1 MRSDFNKVAER
12 DVEWDQERIEY
23 VGKRSQH
30 EPRKDH
36 YVTLGLSYLHQLFNT
51 FSYEGCYRLLE
62 PQKKSPNFSF
72 IHAFVFE
79 SSNDV
84 LAALRRYSEDEVN
97 LFLVE
102 KSARDDDDEGPEK
115 AWRWVFNETF
125 NIEDLYGTYLRKII
139 LRTRG
144 FVMWDSA
151 RLAEW
156 GLLYY
161 DWRDL
166 PNEEPIDDT

>member
-1 MRSDFNKVAER
+1 MRSDFNEVAER
-12 DVEWDQERIEY
+12 DVEWDHERIEY
-23 VGKRSQH
+23 VDKRSQY

-51 FSYEGCYRLLE
+51 FSYEGCYRLLKQQE
-62 PQKKSPNFSF
+62 KSPNFSF
-72 IHAFVFE
+72 IYAFVLE
-79 SSNDV
+79 SSTDV
-84 LAALRRYSEDEVN
+84 LAALRRYSDDEVN

-115 AWRWVFNETF
+115 AWRWVFTKTV
-125 NIEDLYGTYLRKII
+125 NIENLYETHLKKMILRK
-139 LRTRG
+139 RG
-144 FVMWDSA
+144 YVMWDSA

-156 GLLYY
+156 GLLDY